1 MSRDSEIGMNS
12 TIKINQPC
20 FHWKW
25 DKGIGQMGEK
35 LWEQVVTDLSVMF
48 RKEDNIFPPTKDFFP
63 SINAK

>member
-25 DKGIGQMGEK
+25 DEGIGQMGEM
-35 LWEQVVTDLSVMF
+35 LRDQVVTDLSHVQEGGQHF
-48 RKEDNIFPPTKDFFP
+48 FPPQKILP
-63 SINAK
+63 NINAK